1 MGVGSDAGNSGW
13 VAGDDW
19 YTRIEV
25 TWNSDDT
32 SCTYTATVKVYSAY
46 WTNRYSGVNYNINI
60 AGNQKSGSEPSPQIT
75 PGNWATIAS
84 HSATVYRNHSSQTF
98 AISGWVGASS
108 GSSSYTSGATAWW
121 PASSH
126 PLGAL
131 ASYAVTYNANGGSS
145 APGSQ
150 TKWFKEDL
158 TLSTSQPTR
167 DGHTFKGWATSSG
180 GSVAYSPGAKYTDNA
195 ALTLYAVWQVLTYT
209 VSYNANG
216 GSDAPGS
223 QTKTWGQNLTLSST
237 KPTRSLYNFKG
248 WGTSSGSTSASYQPG
263 GTYSTNAAITLYA
276 VWEVA
281 WVAPRI
287 TNVSVYRSD
296 ADKNASD
303 DGTCITVK
311 FNWATD
317 NAVATCRASV
327 DGTWQDLTA
336 GGTKSGSVSQVLS
349 GTYSAESSHTV
360 SINVADSTGGST
372 VSATVPTTHYIMD
385 VSKVGAVGFNT
396 VANSSTKRM
405 DVNMPVYTTGV
416 LSATGAISSGGNISA
431 AGGKISAANV
441 ATSVHAIPY
450 MSGSGKWLKLGWW
463 DGASYAQSL
472 VITMYT
478 GNGWNSCG
486 FQNTVVRIMVKNG
499 GSSTASSSF
508 GGSLEVI
515 SGNGQNASDMQLALP
530 ASSNTSTDVYV
541 YMPWQYI
548 MGWMTATCNGGTW
561 HADVKETSGLPS
573 GYTTQDV
580 VWAAPTIGGLYWSG
594 STLGGMCGVQLWSG
608 TLSNGGSITVSNLS
622 KYRVVAVTFSQIA
635 SAAIGFVRSDSVYF
649 TCATSVDDGYTTYGI
664 RASFQR
670 NSTTGTTVTLR
681 SASQHVA
688 GSAQG
693 SNLTVTSIIGII

>member
-25 TWNSDDT
+25 TWDSDDT
-32 SCTYTATVKVYSAY
+32 KCTYTATVKVYSAY
-46 WTNRYSGVNYNINI
+46 WTNRNSGVNYNINI
-60 AGNQKSGSEPSPQIT
+60 AGNQKSDYEPSPSIT

-108 GSSSYTSGATAWW
+108 GASSYTSGATAWW

-126 PLGAL
+126 PLGPL

-158 TLSTSQPTR
+158 TLTTSQPTR
-167 DGHTFKGWATSSG
+167 DGYTFKGWATSSG
-180 GSVAYSPGAKYTDNA
+180 GSVAYSPGSTYTGNA
-195 ALTLYAVWQVLTYT
+195 ALTLYAVWQVRTYT

-216 GSDAPGS
+216 GSGAPGS

-296 ADKNASD
+296 ANKNASD
-303 DGTCITVK
+303 DGTYITVK

-327 DGTWQDLTA
+327 NGTWQNLTA

-372 VSATVPTTHYIMD
+372 VSATVSSAHYIMD

-396 VANSSTKRM
+396 VADSSTKRM
-405 DVNMPVYTTGV
+405 DVNMPVYALGNASVGGTMTVSGKTTVGGA
-416 LSATGAISSGGNISA
+416 LSLSSSAAKTAALAAYPVGAVYISYVSTSPASLFGGSWTAITGRFPYFNAGTATGGSNSHTLTVSEIPSHRHTQNVRINWFNSAGNGGINGTWNTNTNA
-431 AGGKISAANV
+431 RVDGG
-441 ATSVHAIPY
+441 TTY
-450 MSGSGKWLKLGWW
+450 
-463 DGASYAQSL
+463 
-472 VITMYT
+472 TEYT
-478 GNGWNSCG
+478 G
-486 FQNTVVRIMVKNG
+486 G
-499 GSSTASSSF
+499 GSSHNNMPAYQTLYAWRRTA
-508 GGSLEVI
+508 
-515 SGNGQNASDMQLALP
+515 
-530 ASSNTSTDVYV
+530 
-541 YMPWQYI
+541 
-548 MGWMTATCNGGTW
+548 
-561 HADVKETSGLPS
+561 
-573 GYTTQDV
+573 
-580 VWAAPTIGGLYWSG
+580 
-594 STLGGMCGVQLWSG
+594 
-608 TLSNGGSITVSNLS
+608 
-622 KYRVVAVTFSQIA
+622 
-635 SAAIGFVRSDSVYF
+635 
-649 TCATSVDDGYTTYGI
+649 
-664 RASFQR
+664 
-670 NSTTGTTVTLR
+670 
-681 SASQHVA
+681 
-688 GSAQG
+688 
-693 SNLTVTSIIGII
+693 

>member
-32 SCTYTATVKVYSAY
+32 KCVYTATVKVYSAY
-46 WTNRYSGVNYNINI
+46 WTNRNSGVNYNINI
-60 AGNQKSGSEPSPQIT
+60 AGNQKSGSVGSPGIT

-108 GSSSYTSGATAWW
+108 GASSYTSGATAWW

-145 APGSQ
+145 APGQQ
-150 TKWFKEDL
+150 TKWFNESL
-158 TLSTSQPTR
+158 TLSTSQPTKN
-167 DGHTFKGWATSSG
+167 GYTFKGWATSSG
-180 GSVAYSPGAKYTDNA
+180 GSVAYSPGATYTGNA
-195 ALTLYAVWQVLTYT
+195 ALTLYAVWQVWTYT

-216 GSDAPGS
+216 GSGAPGS

-296 ADKNASD
+296 ANKNASD

-317 NAVATCRASV
+317 NAVTTCRASV
-327 DGTWQDLTA
+327 NGTWQNLTA

-372 VSATVPTTHYIMD
+372 VSATVSSAHYIMD

-396 VANSSTKRM
+396 VADSSTKRM
-405 DVNMPVYTTGV
+405 DVNMAAYITGA
-416 LSATGAISSGGNISA
+416 LSAASAAVTNALTAASAKISGALTAGSVVTPTITSTGAMTI
-431 AGGKISAANV
+431 KAN
-441 ATSVHAIPY
+441 
-450 MSGSGKWLKLGWW
+450 
-463 DGASYAQSL
+463 
-472 VITMYT
+472 
-478 GNGWNSCG
+478 N
-486 FQNTVVRIMVKNG
+486 
-499 GSSTASSSF
+499 
-508 GGSLEVI
+508 
-515 SGNGQNASDMQLALP
+515 
-530 ASSNTSTDVYV
+530 ASSNVTLNNTVFGNNSMNT
-541 YMPWQYI
+541 
-548 MGWMTATCNGGTW
+548 TTGTI
-561 HADVKETSGLPS
+561 DN
-573 GYTTQDV
+573 
-580 VWAAPTIGGLYWSG
+580 LYWD
-594 STLGGMCGVQLWSG
+594 STLLGGRCGVKLWSG
-608 TLSNGGSITVSNLS
+608 TLSKGGSITVSNLNR
-622 KYRVVAVTFSQIA
+622 YRVLMVVLNSIA
-635 SAAIGFVRSDSVYF
+635 EAGLMAVRSDSVYC
-649 TCATSVDDGYTTYGI
+649 TAGWAYDNGSSSYVYKATFKKD
-664 RASFQR
+664 
-670 NSTTGTTVTLR
+670 
-681 SASQHVA
+681 SASSTKLTLVSASRHVLDA
-688 GSAQG
+688 GCAGEIQNVVALWG
-693 SNLTVTSIIGII
+693 LI

>member
-32 SCTYTATVKVYSAY
+32 KCVYTATVKVYSAY
-46 WTNRYSGVNYNINI
+46 WTNRNSGVNYNINI
-60 AGNQKSGSEPSPQIT
+60 AGNQKSGSVGSPGIT

-98 AISGWVGASS
+98 AIGGWVGASS

-150 TKWFKEDL
+150 TKWFNESL

-167 DGHTFKGWATSSG
+167 NGYTFKGWATSSG
-180 GSVAYSPGAKYTDNA
+180 GSVAYSPGAKYTGNA
-195 ALTLYAVWQVLTYT
+195 ALTLYAVWQVWTYT

-216 GSDAPGS
+216 GSGAPGS

-296 ADKNASD
+296 ASKNASD
-303 DGTCITVK
+303 DGTYITVK

-327 DGTWQDLTA
+327 NGTWQDLTA

-372 VSATVPTTHYIMD
+372 VSATVSSAHYIMD
-385 VSKVGAVGFNT
+385 VSKVGAIGFNT

-405 DVNMPVYTTGV
+405 DVNMPLYALGTAYIAGALSFGNAATTRSN
-416 LSATGAISSGGNISA
+416 LGAAASSHNHAAGNITSGQLATARLPSA
-431 AGGKISAANV
+431 GRC
-441 ATSVHAIPY
+441 
-450 MSGSGKWLKLGWW
+450 
-463 DGASYAQSL
+463 
-472 VITMYT
+472 ITY
-478 GNGWNSCG
+478 
-486 FQNTVVRIMVKNG
+486 
-499 GSSTASSSF
+499 GSSTIA
-508 GGSLEVI
+508 
-515 SGNGQNASDMQLALP
+515 LATP
-530 ASSNTSTDVYV
+530 VT
-541 YMPWQYI
+541 
-548 MGWMTATCNGGTW
+548 
-561 HADVKETSGLPS
+561 
-573 GYTTQDV
+573 
-580 VWAAPTIGGLYWSG
+580 
-594 STLGGMCGVQLWSG
+594 LWSG
-608 TLSNGGSITVSNLS
+608 TCNAGGSITVSNS
-622 KYRVVAVTFSQIA
+622 TNYRLFAVKVYDSDELLLGYIA
-635 SAAIGFVRSDSVYF
+635 PDK
-649 TCATSVDDGYTTYGI
+649 TYGAAGAVI
-664 RASFQR
+664 PTSGVQR
-670 NSTTGTTVTLR
+670 VAGVQFTKSANSNKWKLTVANYMRSTTSGNTLETR
-681 SASQHVA
+681 AVNA
-688 GSAQG
+688 
-693 SNLTVTSIIGII
+693 IYGII

>member
-46 WTNRYSGVNYNINI
+46 WTNRNSGVNYSINI
-60 AGNQKSGSEPSPQIT
+60 AGNQKSGSVGSPGIT

-108 GSSSYTSGATAWW
+108 GASSYTSGATAWW

-150 TKWFKEDL
+150 TKWFNENL
-158 TLSTSQPTR
+158 TLTTSQPTR
-167 DGHTFKGWATSSG
+167 DGYTFKGWATSSG
-180 GSVAYSPGAKYTDNA
+180 GSVAYSPGAKYTGNA
-195 ALTLYAVWQVLTYT
+195 ALTLYAVWQVWTYT

-216 GSDAPGS
+216 GSGAPGS

-296 ADKNASD
+296 ANKNASD

-317 NAVATCRASV
+317 NAVTTCRASV
-327 DGTWQDLTA
+327 NGTWQNLTA

-372 VSATVPTTHYIMD
+372 VSATVSSAHYIMD

-396 VANSSTKRM
+396 VADSSTKRM
-405 DVNMPVYTTGV
+405 DVNMPLYALGDASVGGTMTVSGKTTVGGT
-416 LSATGAISSGGNISA
+416 LSLSSSA
-431 AGGKISAANV
+431 AKTAALAAYPVGAVYISYVSTSPASLFGGSWTAITGRFPYFNAGTGTGGSNSHTLTVSEIPSHRHTQNVRINWFNSAGNGGINGTWNTNTNARV
-441 ATSVHAIPY
+441 DAGTTY
-450 MSGSGKWLKLGWW
+450 
-463 DGASYAQSL
+463 
-472 VITMYT
+472 TEYT
-478 GNGWNSCG
+478 G
-486 FQNTVVRIMVKNG
+486 G
-499 GSSTASSSF
+499 GSSH
-508 GGSLEVI
+508 
-515 SGNGQNASDMQLALP
+515 NNMP
-530 ASSNTSTDVYV
+530 AYQT
-541 YMPWQYI
+541 
-548 MGWMTATCNGGTW
+548 
-561 HADVKETSGLPS
+561 
-573 GYTTQDV
+573 
-580 VWAAPTIGGLYWSG
+580 LYAWRR
-594 STLGGMCGVQLWSG
+594 
-608 TLSNGGSITVSNLS
+608 
-622 KYRVVAVTFSQIA
+622 KA
-635 SAAIGFVRSDSVYF
+635 
-649 TCATSVDDGYTTYGI
+649 
-664 RASFQR
+664 
-670 NSTTGTTVTLR
+670 
-681 SASQHVA
+681 
-688 GSAQG
+688 
-693 SNLTVTSIIGII
+693 

>member
-32 SCTYTATVKVYSAY
+32 KCVYTATVKVYSAY
-46 WTNRYSGVNYNINI
+46 WTNRNSGVNYSINI
-60 AGNQKSGSEPSPQIT
+60 AGNQKSGSVGSPGIT

-98 AISGWVGASS
+98 AIGGWVGASS
-108 GSSSYTSGATAWW
+108 GASSYTSGATAWW

-145 APGSQ
+145 APGQQ
-150 TKWFKEDL
+150 TKWFNESL

-167 DGHTFKGWATSSG
+167 NGYTFKGWATSSG
-180 GSVAYSPGAKYTDNA
+180 GSVAYSPGAKYTGNA
-195 ALTLYAVWQVLTYT
+195 ALTLYAVWQVWTYAVT
-209 VSYNANG
+209 YNANG
-216 GSDAPGS
+216 GSGAPGS

-296 ADKNASD
+296 ANKNASD

-317 NAVATCRASV
+317 NAVTTCRASV
-327 DGTWQDLTA
+327 NGTWQNLTV

-349 GTYSAESSHTV
+349 GTYSAESSHSV

-372 VSATVPTTHYIMD
+372 VSATVSSAHYIMD

-396 VANSSTKRM
+396 VADSSTKRM
-405 DVNMPVYTTGV
+405 DIAMPTYITGA
-416 LSATGAISSGGNISA
+416 LSAASAAVTNALTAASAKISGALTAGSVVTPTITSTGAMTI
-431 AGGKISAANV
+431 KAN
-441 ATSVHAIPY
+441 
-450 MSGSGKWLKLGWW
+450 
-463 DGASYAQSL
+463 
-472 VITMYT
+472 
-478 GNGWNSCG
+478 N
-486 FQNTVVRIMVKNG
+486 
-499 GSSTASSSF
+499 
-508 GGSLEVI
+508 
-515 SGNGQNASDMQLALP
+515 
-530 ASSNTSTDVYV
+530 ASSNVTLNNTVFGNNSMNT
-541 YMPWQYI
+541 
-548 MGWMTATCNGGTW
+548 TTGTI
-561 HADVKETSGLPS
+561 DN
-573 GYTTQDV
+573 
-580 VWAAPTIGGLYWSG
+580 LYWD
-594 STLGGMCGVQLWSG
+594 STLLGGRCGVKLWSG
-608 TLSNGGSITVSNLS
+608 TLSKGGSITVSNLNR
-622 KYRVVAVTFSQIA
+622 YRVLYAEASGNGVEMVGINDPHLSSISFSTQYDT
-635 SAAIGFVRSDSVYF
+635 GR
-649 TCATSVDDGYTTYGI
+649 TSVSLKALVVKTSNT
-664 RASFQR
+664 
-670 NSTTGTTVTLR
+670 STTIKLSSCSYHVWGTSEAAVLNI
-681 SASQHVA
+681 VNIY
-688 GSAQG
+688 G
-693 SNLTVTSIIGII
+693 LI

>member
-1 MGVGSDAGNSGW
+1 MSTGSDAGNSGW

-25 TWNSDDT
+25 TWDSDDT
-32 SCTYTATVKVYSAY
+32 KCVYTATVKVYSAY
-46 WTNRYSGVNYNINI
+46 WTNRNSGVNYSINI
-60 AGNQKSGSEPSPQIT
+60 AGNQKSGSVGSPGIT

-108 GSSSYTSGATAWW
+108 GASSYTSGATAWW

-145 APGSQ
+145 APGQQ
-150 TKWFKEDL
+150 TKWFNESL
-158 TLSTSQPTR
+158 TLSTSQPTKN
-167 DGHTFKGWATSSG
+167 GYTFKGWATSSG
-180 GSVAYSPGAKYTDNA
+180 GSVAYSPGSTYTGNA
-195 ALTLYAVWQVLTYT
+195 ALTLYAVWQVWTYT

-216 GSDAPGS
+216 GSGAPGS

-296 ADKNASD
+296 ANKNASD

-317 NAVATCRASV
+317 NAVTTCRASV
-327 DGTWQDLTA
+327 NGTWQNLTA

-372 VSATVPTTHYIMD
+372 VSATVSSAHYIMD

-396 VANSSTKRM
+396 VADSSTKRM
-405 DVNMPVYTTGV
+405 DVNMAAYITGA
-416 LSATGAISSGGNISA
+416 LSAASAAVTNALTAASAKISGALTAGSVVTPTITSTGAMTI
-431 AGGKISAANV
+431 KAN
-441 ATSVHAIPY
+441 
-450 MSGSGKWLKLGWW
+450 
-463 DGASYAQSL
+463 
-472 VITMYT
+472 
-478 GNGWNSCG
+478 N
-486 FQNTVVRIMVKNG
+486 
-499 GSSTASSSF
+499 
-508 GGSLEVI
+508 
-515 SGNGQNASDMQLALP
+515 
-530 ASSNTSTDVYV
+530 ASSNVTLNNTVFGNNSMNT
-541 YMPWQYI
+541 
-548 MGWMTATCNGGTW
+548 TTGTI
-561 HADVKETSGLPS
+561 DN
-573 GYTTQDV
+573 
-580 VWAAPTIGGLYWSG
+580 LYWD
-594 STLGGMCGVQLWSG
+594 STLLGGRVGVKLWSG
-608 TLSNGGSITVSNLS
+608 TLSKGGSITVSNLNR
-622 KYRVVAVTFSQIA
+622 YRVLYLTTNWTPGLS
-635 SAAIGFVRSDSVYF
+635 AIGINRNDTVDISFCTGFDNGSSYVEVFYF
-649 TCATSVDDGYTTYGI
+649 TK
-664 RASFQR
+664 
-670 NSTTGTTVTLR
+670 NSNTGTTLKYVCGSYHNLANLGDAGTLQVT
-681 SASQHVA
+681 
-688 GSAQG
+688 
-693 SNLTVTSIIGII
+693 GIWGLI

>member
-25 TWNSDDT
+25 TWDSDDT
-32 SCTYTATVKVYSAY
+32 KCVYTATVKVYSAY
-46 WTNRYSGVNYNINI
+46 WTNRNSGVNYNINI
-60 AGNQKSGSEPSPQIT
+60 AGNQKSGSVGSPGIT

-108 GSSSYTSGATAWW
+108 GASSYTSGATAWW

-145 APGSQ
+145 APGQQ
-150 TKWFKEDL
+150 TKWFNESL
-158 TLSTSQPTR
+158 TLSTSQPTKN
-167 DGHTFKGWATSSG
+167 GYTFKGWATSSG
-180 GSVAYSPGAKYTDNA
+180 GSVAYSPGSTYTGNA
-195 ALTLYAVWQVLTYT
+195 ALTLYAVWQVWTYT

-216 GSDAPGS
+216 GSGAPGS

-296 ADKNASD
+296 ASKNASD
-303 DGTCITVK
+303 DGTYITVK

-327 DGTWQDLTA
+327 NGTWQNLTA

-372 VSATVPTTHYIMD
+372 VSATVSSAHYIMD

-396 VANSSTKRM
+396 VADSSTKRM
-405 DVNMPVYTTGV
+405 DVNMAAYITGA
-416 LSATGAISSGGNISA
+416 LSAASAAVTNALTAASAKISGALTAGSVVTPTITSTGAMTI
-431 AGGKISAANV
+431 KAN
-441 ATSVHAIPY
+441 
-450 MSGSGKWLKLGWW
+450 
-463 DGASYAQSL
+463 
-472 VITMYT
+472 
-478 GNGWNSCG
+478 N
-486 FQNTVVRIMVKNG
+486 
-499 GSSTASSSF
+499 
-508 GGSLEVI
+508 
-515 SGNGQNASDMQLALP
+515 
-530 ASSNTSTDVYV
+530 ASSNITLNNTVF
-541 YMPWQYI
+541 
-548 MGWMTATCNGGTW
+548 GNNTLNTTTGTI
-561 HADVKETSGLPS
+561 DN
-573 GYTTQDV
+573 
-580 VWAAPTIGGLYWSG
+580 LYWD
-594 STLGGMCGVQLWSG
+594 STLLGGRVGVNLWSG
-608 TLSNGGSITVSNLS
+608 TLSKGGSITVSNLNR
-622 KYRVVAVTFSQIA
+622 YRVVGVRVANYDEMMFGPNSWNSAYFAASNSMVASSGEPRTIAAAFSKNSATGNYITLSNAGIRYGASTSVTQLAVTQIW
-635 SAAIGFVRSDSVYF
+635 
-649 TCATSVDDGYTTYGI
+649 
-664 RASFQR
+664 
-670 NSTTGTTVTLR
+670 
-681 SASQHVA
+681 
-688 GSAQG
+688 
-693 SNLTVTSIIGII
+693 GII

>member
-25 TWNSDDT
+25 TWNSNDT

-46 WTNRYSGVNYNINI
+46 WTNRNSGVNYSINI
-60 AGNQKSGSEPSPQIT
+60 AGNQKSGSVGSPGIT

-98 AISGWVGASS
+98 AIGGWVGASS

-167 DGHTFKGWATSSG
+167 GGYTFKGWATSSG

-216 GSDAPGS
+216 GSDAPGN

-237 KPTRSLYNFKG
+237 KPTRRLYNFKG

-296 ADKNASD
+296 ASKTASD

-396 VANSSTKRM
+396 VADSSTKRM
-405 DVNMPVYTTGV
+405 DVDMPLYALGDAFVGGTMTVSGKTTVGGA
-416 LSATGAISSGGNISA
+416 LSLSYSA
-431 AGGKISAANV
+431 AKTVALAAYPVGAVYISYVSTSPASLFGGSWTAITGRFPYFNAGTSTGGSNSHTLTVSEMPSHRHTQTARINWFNSAGNGGINGTWNTNTNARV
-441 ATSVHAIPY
+441 
-450 MSGSGKWLKLGWW
+450 
-463 DGASYAQSL
+463 DGGTTY
-472 VITMYT
+472 TEYT
-478 GNGWNSCG
+478 G
-486 FQNTVVRIMVKNG
+486 G
-499 GSSTASSSF
+499 GSSHNNMPAYQTLYAWIRTA
-508 GGSLEVI
+508 
-515 SGNGQNASDMQLALP
+515 
-530 ASSNTSTDVYV
+530 
-541 YMPWQYI
+541 
-548 MGWMTATCNGGTW
+548 
-561 HADVKETSGLPS
+561 
-573 GYTTQDV
+573 
-580 VWAAPTIGGLYWSG
+580 
-594 STLGGMCGVQLWSG
+594 
-608 TLSNGGSITVSNLS
+608 
-622 KYRVVAVTFSQIA
+622 
-635 SAAIGFVRSDSVYF
+635 
-649 TCATSVDDGYTTYGI
+649 
-664 RASFQR
+664 
-670 NSTTGTTVTLR
+670 
-681 SASQHVA
+681 
-688 GSAQG
+688 
-693 SNLTVTSIIGII
+693 